1 MQSTQGE
8 GVGPATVGEG
18 IEVACSVVGYEQIV
32 SATKRWSVV
41 GTRVNN
47 VTVTT

>member
-1 MQSTQGE
+1 MQSTQGG

-18 IEVACSVVGYEQIV
+18 IEVACSVVGYDQVV

-47 VTVTT
+47 VTVMT